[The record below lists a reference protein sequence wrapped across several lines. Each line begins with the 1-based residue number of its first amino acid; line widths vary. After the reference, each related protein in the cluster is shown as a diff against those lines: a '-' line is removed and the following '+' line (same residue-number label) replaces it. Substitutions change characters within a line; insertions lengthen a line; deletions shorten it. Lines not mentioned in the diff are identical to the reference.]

1 MHHLCSLSPQT
12 PLPTTRNYFFF
23 SHLQLP
29 DNYTTYTFNEI
40 IRRNQFKPTKRSNHH
55 QWWISA
61 MEKEP
66 NNFEVDQDKARQ
78 ALGELDQQFE
88 SLSTKQINP
97 PKIRASSIGNL
108 KEQVKNE
115 PPEITGSFL
124 GYTAFV
130 LFVFSIFYNILFI
143 TVIRPSID
151 GPDEDIIMATDVTTT
166 RSYQAPDVS
175 QQQQ

>member
-97 PKIRASSIGNL
+97 PKIRGLFS
-108 KEQVKNE
+108 
-115 PPEITGSFL
+115 
-124 GYTAFV
+124 V
-130 LFVFSIFYNILFI
+130 LFLLVNS
-143 TVIRPSID
+143 
-151 GPDEDIIMATDVTTT
+151 
-166 RSYQAPDVS
+166 
-175 QQQQ
+175 